1 MVDGPASD
9 STTDPW
15 KPIGKGRWVGS
26 DASERFPV
34 YTRGNAGEVYPEVFT
49 PLTYSM
55 AFETTEQGFRNAM
68 THTGLIRKEE
78 VDGIPLSTG
87 LGAGVFGGYVYL
99 NLSTQRL
106 AAARFPGG
114 KASDAD
120 TNYLGVG
127 QSPPLPPDGTD
138 RNLRASLA
146 GLRYLIGVL
155 RGKTLPDLERDQRR
169 VDAALAGLATV
180 ETAGTQQLLD
190 DTRSLTDLSAS
201 LFETHI
207 IVSGGAGLAVTALT
221 QMCERR
227 LGDAELAV
235 QLLAGL
241 GDVDSAAPSTALWVL
256 GRSVAASPGLTAHF
270 DQGVDGLWDRLQ
282 TDPTAAS
289 FVADFQGFLD
299 RFGSRGPNEWD
310 TAFDT
315 WGTKP
320 ELALHLV
327 DRMRGTDPSHDPRV
341 RLADLSSE
349 AAALEQ
355 ATLARL
361 KGPNRFL
368 FKRALLSARTYSRG
382 RERSK
387 TTVVRAIHGA
397 RVRSME
403 IDRRAREQSGGQRGD
418 LWFVVESEVDDYL
431 AAPSGFAE
439 TIAERRAMHAELAR
453 RVPPFFFEG
462 TQPPLETW
470 ELRDAPKPSV
480 SRGEVLQGLPGCRGI
495 SRGRARVVLDPS
507 DPRGLAPGE
516 VLVAP
521 ITDPSWTPL
530 FVAADAVVVD
540 VGAVMSHAVIVSR
553 ELGIPCAVSV
563 TDATRRIPD
572 GALIEVDGNTGRVTI
587 LELP

>member
-1 MVDGPASD
+1 MVDGPASE
-9 STTDPW
+9 SKADPW
-15 KPIGKGRWVGS
+15 KPIGNGRWVGS
-26 DASERFPV
+26 AASERFPV

-55 AFETTEQGFRNAM
+55 VFETTEQAFRNAL
-68 THTGLIRKEE
+68 THTGLIRRHE
-78 VDGIPLSTG
+78 VDDVPLSTG
-87 LGAGVFGGYVYL
+87 LGSGVFGGYVYL

-138 RNLRASLA
+138 RNISASIA
-146 GLRYLIGVL
+146 GLRYLFGVL
-155 RGKTLPDLERDQRR
+155 RGKSLPDLDRDQRR

-180 ETAGTQQLLD
+180 ETADTQQLLD
-190 DTRSLTDLSAS
+190 DTRSLTDLSTS
-201 LFETHI
+201 LFETHL

-221 QMCERR
+221 QMCERQ
-227 LGDAELAV
+227 LGEAELAV

-241 GDVDSAAPSTALWVL
+241 GEVDSAAPSTALWVL
-256 GRSVAASPGLTAHF
+256 GRSVAAAPDLTAHF
-270 DQGVDGLWDRLQ
+270 DQGVDGLWDRLRS
-282 TDPTAAS
+282 DPTAAA
-289 FVADFQGFLD
+289 FVTDFQSFLD

-327 DRMRGTDPSHDPRV
+327 DRMRGTDPGHDPRV
-341 RLADLSSE
+341 RLADLSAE

-361 KGPNRFL
+361 KGPNRYL
-368 FKRALLSARTYSRG
+368 FKKALFSARAYSRA

-403 IDRRAREQSGGQRGD
+403 IDRRAREKGGGQRGD
-418 LWFVVESEVDDYL
+418 LWFVVESEIDGYL
-431 AAPSGFAE
+431 ADPPSFAE
-439 TIAERRAMHAELAR
+439 AIAERRAMHAELAR
-453 RVPPFFFEG
+453 RIPPFFFEG
-462 TQPPLETW
+462 VQPPLESW
-470 ELRDAPKPSV
+470 ELRDAAKPAV
-480 SRGEVLQGLPGCRGI
+480 AKGEVIQGLPGCRGV
-495 SRGRARVVLDPS
+495 SRGLARVVLDPS

-530 FVAADAVVVD
+530 FVAAEAVVVD

-572 GALIEVDGNTGRVTI
+572 GALIEVDGTSGRVTI